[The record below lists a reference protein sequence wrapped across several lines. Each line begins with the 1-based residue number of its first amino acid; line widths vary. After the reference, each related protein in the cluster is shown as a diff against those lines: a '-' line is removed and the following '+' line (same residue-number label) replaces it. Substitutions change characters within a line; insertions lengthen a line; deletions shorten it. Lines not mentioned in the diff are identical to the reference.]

1 MIILGIDPGIARVGY
16 GVIKVFPAKK
26 NFKEKIKFINC
37 GVIET
42 DKKTEISK
50 RFLILEKELV
60 KLLKQYKPNKVILEK
75 LFFFKNQKTAI
86 EVSQAIGVIKLTI
99 GRKKIPVIE
108 FTPLQVKMM
117 ITGYGHAKKE
127 QVQEVVVKILGL
139 KQAPKLDDASDA
151 LALAI
156 SFVD

>member
-16 GVIKVFPAKK
+16 GIIRVFPAKK
-26 NFKEKIKFINC
+26 SFKEKIKFIDC

-42 DKKTEISK
+42 DKKTETGK
-50 RFLILEKELV
+50 RLLILEKEII
-60 KLLKQYKPNKVILEK
+60 KLLKQHKPEKVILEK

-86 EVSQAIGVIKLTI
+86 EVSQAIGVIKLAI
-99 GRKKIPVIE
+99 ARKKIPIIE

-117 ITGYGHAKKE
+117 ITGYGQAQKQ
-127 QVQEVVVKILGL
+127 QVQEMVVKILNL
-139 KQAPKLDDASDA
+139 KKPPKLDDAADA